1 MNNIRFA
8 VLAAAILG
16 VTVSAWAADPATSL
30 PLPQIV
36 ELKGG
41 ARIAFSTAGGR
52 LALAS
57 LRDGKDTEWAG
68 SFGDKD
74 ALWRLALRGPNAAT
88 VELTSDTASLI
99 APAVEGTGVR
109 FTWKARAGDGEARVS
124 LSVNAEAD
132 DGLSRWQ
139 LRAELP
145 DRWRVARADWPIL
158 SNIRIR
164 AGLKMAAP
172 FGWGLEYDVKPGMS
186 YDGTYPS
193 LVAAMPFVAFYGDGR
208 GLYLGVHDKKGHHK
222 HLSVKA
228 REVGAG
234 VTFTHWPSDADTAG
248 GRYAPDFHAVV
259 GVFDGDYWNAA
270 RIYRTFSRETRWGR
284 PYDGLQLSSPSR
296 RVPAWLKN
304 TELWLMPGPEPLKN
318 VEACRKA
325 GEFFG
330 VPIALHWYSWHEI
343 PFDTLYPDFFPP
355 KPSFRE
361 GVKALQAAGFRV
373 MPYINGRLCDP
384 KSKTWTCEGADKAAA
399 RQDNGEVYAEVY
411 GTKIPLNVMCPA
423 APQWRNK
430 IAGVVD
436 RLVNEIGVDGVYID
450 QIGAANAVRCF
461 STEHGHSSGGG
472 TLWSDGY
479 RQMLEQIRAKL
490 PEGRILTT
498 EENAECWNDQFDAL
512 LMVNTPAGGDRRII
526 PLMPAVYAGRVI
538 TFGFQYI
545 AASDIS
551 RSLPFRA
558 KMGREFLWGAQLGW
572 VSVDAIMSDTARK
585 EAEFLRNLARARQ
598 GAHDFLLNG
607 EFLGEAEVRGDNP
620 RLTDEAPGGG
630 ERTIDL
636 PAVMATAW
644 LAADQAVGI
653 AVVNLSDQPRTVE
666 VVPPWHRL
674 RELVRAGAPI
684 PGSRGSPR
692 DRQPKTVSIA
702 IPARDARLIRL
713 PPAKA
718 KS

>member
-436 RLVNEIGVDGVYID
+436 RLT
-450 QIGAANAVRCF
+450 GA
-461 STEHGHSSGGG
+461 T
-472 TLWSDGY
+472 
-479 RQMLEQIRAKL
+479 
-490 PEGRILTT
+490 
-498 EENAECWNDQFDAL
+498 
-512 LMVNTPAGGDRRII
+512 
-526 PLMPAVYAGRVI
+526 
-538 TFGFQYI
+538 
-545 AASDIS
+545 
-551 RSLPFRA
+551 
-558 KMGREFLWGAQLGW
+558 
-572 VSVDAIMSDTARK
+572 
-585 EAEFLRNLARARQ
+585 
-598 GAHDFLLNG
+598 
-607 EFLGEAEVRGDNP
+607 
-620 RLTDEAPGGG
+620 
-630 ERTIDL
+630 
-636 PAVMATAW
+636 
-644 LAADQAVGI
+644 
-653 AVVNLSDQPRTVE
+653 
-666 VVPPWHRL
+666 
-674 RELVRAGAPI
+674 
-684 PGSRGSPR
+684 
-692 DRQPKTVSIA
+692 
-702 IPARDARLIRL
+702 
-713 PPAKA
+713 
-718 KS
+718 